1 MREAIARRIV
11 LTSQGCPGISIRV
24 AVTRYLL
31 SLPVIAHRS
40 ESFPSFIMEL
50 TVLRDRVTHKHQN
63 QVPKGLTATAC
74 CSHLSSVS
82 LIEMTSLFAGIL
94 NKLPSTVINIGA
106 KMWVMDPA
114 V

>member
-1 MREAIARRIV
+1 
-11 LTSQGCPGISIRV
+11 
-24 AVTRYLL
+24 
-31 SLPVIAHRS
+31 
-40 ESFPSFIMEL
+40 MEL